1 MVLWVVGGV
10 VGGGVV
16 VVVCVCV
23 LGGRCVRHV
32 SANHSEITTNYGH
45 NNINTCVVETKTE
58 N

>member
-1 MVLWVVGGV
+1 VVV
-10 VGGGVV
+10 VVVVMV